1 MSSDELAVR
10 QLTDPRAMRALAH
23 PTRLALLEL
32 LDREGGE
39 LLASRCGELLGLS
52 AKVCS
57 YHLHALAKYGF
68 VEETGGGK
76 GRARPWRRASRRL
89 GFSDSPAAAP
99 ELAEAADVL
108 LRTVVDQHTRL
119 LATYL
124 EDRHAYPAAWRDAAV
139 VADTVLYLTAE
150 ELARLGPALVE
161 ITSGYAD
168 RRDDPASRP
177 PGAKRVHLIQYG
189 FPADPPTAER

>member
-1 MSSDELAVR
+1 MR
-10 QLTDPRAMRALAH
+10 PLTDPRAMRALAH

-39 LLASRCGELLGLS
+39 LLASRCAELLGLS

-57 YHLHALAKYGF
+57 YHLHTLAKYGF
-68 VEETGGGK
+68 VEEAGGGK

-89 GFSDSPAAAP
+89 GFGDRPGTPP

-108 LRTVVDQHTRL
+108 LRTVLDQHARL

-124 EDRHAYPAAWRDAAV
+124 DDRHAFPAAWREAAL
-139 VADTVLYLTAE
+139 VADHVLYLTAA
-150 ELARLGPALVE
+150 ELTELGPALAE
-161 ITSGYAD
+161 LASRYAD
-168 RRDDPASRP
+168 RRNHPASRP
-177 PGAKRVHLIQYG
+177 PGAKRVHLIQYA
-189 FPADPPTAER
+189 FPADPAAVER

>member
-1 MSSDELAVR
+1 MSSENAVR
-10 QLTDPRAMRALAH
+10 QLSDPRAMRALAH

-68 VEETGGGK
+68 VEEAGGGK
-76 GRARPWRRASRRL
+76 GRARPWRRAARQLSF
-89 GFSDSPAAAP
+89 GDGGAAP
-99 ELAEAADVL
+99 ELDAAADHL
-108 LRTVVDQHTRL
+108 LRAVLDQHARL

-124 EDRHAYPAAWRDAAV
+124 RDRRAYPAAWRDAAMV
-139 VADTVLYLTAE
+139 LDTVTYLTAE
-150 ELARLGPALVE
+150 ELAALGRALAGV
-161 ITSGYAD
+161 TARYGS
-168 RRDDPASRP
+168 RRDDPAARP
-177 PGAKRVHLIQYG
+177 PGAKRVHLLQYG
-189 FPADPPTAER
+189 FPAEPPTAWVPR